1 MAIAL
6 RYAARS
12 DVGLVRSNNQD
23 SGFAGPSLLIIADG
37 MGGHAGGDIA
47 SSLAIGNMAALND
60 LEHGLDAALDEL
72 TESLR
77 HVQHEL
83 EARVAEEPALSGMG
97 TTVTAILRANTGEL
111 AMAHIG
117 DSRAYV
123 LHNGRLDQ
131 ITRDHTFVQRLVDD
145 GRITLAEAE
154 QHPQRSVLM
163 RVLSDVMDDVE
174 PDLSTLDARIG
185 DRYLLCSD
193 GLSGVV
199 SFETI
204 EETLAFG
211 KDPASTCD
219 QLVQLALR
227 SGAPDNVTCIVADVV
242 DSVSSPVSIEPV
254 VVGAASLHPQPRIGF
269 GGSAAE
275 RAAELTSTAPIP
287 VVRDYDERDNPG
299 EQRYQDSYED
309 EYPGEYGQQ
318 QPYRDGYRDQY
329 GEFGDQY
336 DQYENESRQEEDPA
350 DGRRRGG
357 RGRKDNPKRGM
368 RIGVFTLVL
377 LILLGGGGFGAYRWS
392 QGQYFVGADSG
403 SVAVFKGLQQ
413 NIGPLSLKS
422 VDSVAKD
429 VPVDGLSDSSQKKV
443 KAGIPADDEADAKS
457 TVSDLRTEAQCIAA
471 AKQAEEEAQNT
482 PTETATPT
490 PSTTK
495 AAGKS
500 SDSKT
505 DSKSDT
511 KTDAKADSTKAD
523 DASTDTEA
531 QIQLAGATT
540 DTGTA
545 TSTTT
550 TPTPT
555 STSGGGNTTSSDC
568 GGSN

>member
-47 SSLAIGNMAALND
+47 SSMAIGEMAPLND
-60 LEHGLDAALDEL
+60 MEHGFDAALDEL
-72 TESLR
+72 QESLR
-77 HVQHEL
+77 HVQREL
-83 EARVAEEPALSGMG
+83 EHRVVEEPALSGMG
-97 TTVTAILRANTGEL
+97 TTVTALLMVGDGRL

-117 DSRAYV
+117 DSRAYC

-163 RVLSDVMDDVE
+163 RVLSDVMDDVD
-174 PDLSTLDARIG
+174 PDLAMIDPQVG

-199 SFETI
+199 SFETL

-254 VVGAASLHPQPRIGF
+254 VVGAASLHPQPRVGF

-287 VVRDYDERDNPG
+287 VVRDYDDRDQGYGN
-299 EQRYQDSYED
+299 EYTDHYQD
-309 EYPGEYGQQ
+309 EYR
-318 QPYRDGYRDQY
+318 QPYRDDYRDQY
-329 GEFGDQY
+329 GNQY
-336 DQYENESRQEEDPA
+336 DDRYEDSSRQEEPPPSSRR
-350 DGRRRGG
+350 DGGG
-357 RGRKDNPKRGM
+357 AGGRKDKPRRGL
-368 RIGVFTLVL
+368 RLGIFALIVVVL
-377 LILLGGGGFGAYRWS
+377 LAGGLFGAYRWS
-392 QGQYFVGADSG
+392 QGQFFVGAEAG
-403 SVAVFKGLQQ
+403 SVAIFKGLPQSL
-413 NIGPLSLKS
+413 GPISLKS
-422 VDSVAKD
+422 LSSRATD
-429 VPVDGLSDSSQKKV
+429 VPVSELSDASRKRV
-443 KAGIPADDEADAKS
+443 EDGITVDDESAAQS
-457 TVSDLRTEAQCIAA
+457 TVDRLRAEVKCRQAA
-471 AKQAEEEAQNT
+471 ENPT
-482 PTETATPT
+482 PTTSATPT
-490 PSTTK
+490 TAPTRTTK
-495 AAGKS
+495 
-500 SDSKT
+500 
-505 DSKSDT
+505 
-511 KTDAKADSTKAD
+511 STRKGAN
-523 DASTDTEA
+523 
-531 QIQLAGATT
+531 ATT
-540 DTGTA
+540 NATPTTQPTTPSA
-545 TSTTT
+545 TSTA
-550 TPTPT
+550 PGGGT
-555 STSGGGNTTSSDC
+555 STTDC
-568 GGSN
+568 GEAN

>member
-23 SGFAGPSLLIIADG
+23 SGFAGPSLLVIADG

-47 SSLAIGNMAALND
+47 SSLAIGEMAPLND
-60 LEHGLDAALDEL
+60 IEHGLDAALDEL
-72 TESLR
+72 LESLR

-83 EARVAEEPALSGMG
+83 EQRVAGEPALSGMG
-97 TTVTAILRANTGEL
+97 TTVTALLRAGGRL
-111 AMAHIG
+111 ALAHIG

-174 PDLSTLDARIG
+174 PDLSMIDPRIG

-199 SFETI
+199 SFETL

-254 VVGAASLHPQPRIGF
+254 IVGAASLHPQPRIGF

-287 VVRDYDERDNPG
+287 VVREYDQRDHPG
-299 EQRYQDSYED
+299 EQLYQDGYGDPYQEQYES
-309 EYPGEYGQQ
+309 
-318 QPYRDGYRDQY
+318 PYRDDYRDQY
-329 GEFGDQY
+329 TDE
-336 DQYENESRQEEDPA
+336 YENYDRIHPEEPPVDN
-350 DGRRRGG
+350 RRAG
-357 RGRKDNPKRGM
+357 RGRAGRSRRGL
-368 RIGVFTLVL
+368 RFAVFSLVL
-377 LILLGGGGFGAYRWS
+377 LVLVGGGGYGAYRWS
-392 QGQYFVGADSG
+392 QGQYFVGAESG
-403 SVAVFKGLQQ
+403 SVAIFKGLPQSLGPISLQ
-413 NIGPLSLKS
+413 NLDSLAS
-422 VDSVAKD
+422 D
-429 VPVDGLSDSSQKKV
+429 VPLDGLSEASRDRVES
-443 KAGIPADDEADAKS
+443 GITAQDRTDAENTVDE
-457 TVSDLRTEAQCIAA
+457 LRTEVQCRLAAQDEATSTDGDGTDGDAA
-471 AKQAEEEAQNT
+471 T
-482 PTETATPT
+482 PAPTATDE
-490 PSTTK
+490 PSTGATSSADSD
-495 AAGKS
+495 AAGK
-500 SDSKT
+500 KN
-505 DSKSDT
+505 KST
-511 KTDAKADSTKAD
+511 NAKAAD
-523 DASTDTEA
+523 
-531 QIQLAGATT
+531 TT
-540 DTGTA
+540 D
-545 TSTTT
+545 
-550 TPTPT
+550 PTPT
-555 STSGGGNTTSSDC
+555 STSTDTDGGSTTADC
-568 GGSN
+568 GELS

>member
-47 SSLAIGNMAALND
+47 SSLAIGEMAPLND
-60 LEHGLDAALDEL
+60 MEHGLEAALDEL
-72 TESLR
+72 QESLR

-83 EARVAEEPALSGMG
+83 EARVGEEPALSGMG
-97 TTVTAILRANTGEL
+97 TTVTAILRVGNGRL
-111 AMAHIG
+111 GLAHIG

-163 RVLSDVMDDVE
+163 RVLSDVMDDVD
-174 PDLSTLDARIG
+174 PDLTMLEARVG

-287 VVRDYDERDNPG
+287 VVRDYDNPA
-299 EQRYQDSYED
+299 EQLYQNGYGDQYQD
-309 EYPGEYGQQ
+309 EYQG
-318 QPYRDGYRDQY
+318 RYRDQY
-329 GEFGDQY
+329 SDGGGYGDQY
-336 DQYENESRQEEDPA
+336 DQYEDGSRDALEEEPP
-350 DGRRRGG
+350 GERTRGG
-357 RGRKDNPKRGM
+357 RARKGSPRRGL
-368 RIGVFTLVL
+368 RIGLFTLVL
-377 LILLGGGGFGAYRWS
+377 VILVAGGGYGAYHWS
-392 QGQYFVGADSG
+392 QGRYFVGAEAG
-403 SVAVFKGLQQ
+403 TVAIFKGLPQSL
-413 NIGPLSLKS
+413 GPIDLSS
-422 VDSVAKD
+422 VTSLAPD
-429 VPVDGLSDSSQKKV
+429 VPVSGLSEASQKRV
-443 KAGIPADDEADAKS
+443 RNGISADDQAAAET
-457 TVSDLRTEAQCIAA
+457 TVGKLRTEVVCRAA
-471 AKQAEEEAQNT
+471 ASAAAET
-482 PTETATPT
+482 PTTTPT
-490 PSTTK
+490 PAATTTK
-495 AAGKS
+495 AAGKTTT
-500 SDSKT
+500 K
-505 DSKSDT
+505 KS
-511 KTDAKADSTKAD
+511 
-523 DASTDTEA
+523 
-531 QIQLAGATT
+531 GATDGASAQGNT
-540 DTGTA
+540 KVEQASATTGTPTTA
-545 TSTTT
+545 PTT
-550 TPTPT
+550 TP
-555 STSGGGNTTSSDC
+555 STGGGSTADC
-568 GGSN
+568 GESN

>member
-23 SGFAGPSLLIIADG
+23 SGFAGPSLLVIADG

-47 SSLAIGNMAALND
+47 SSMAIGEMAPLND
-60 LEHGLDAALDEL
+60 MEHGFDAALDEL
-72 TESLR
+72 QGSLR

-83 EARVAEEPALSGMG
+83 EARVVDEPALSGMG
-97 TTVTAILRANTGEL
+97 TTVTAILRVGPGRL
-111 AMAHIG
+111 ALAHIG
-117 DSRAYV
+117 DSRAYC
-123 LHNGRLDQ
+123 LHNGRLEQ

-163 RVLSDVMDDVE
+163 RVLSDVMDDVD
-174 PDLSTLDARIG
+174 PDLSMIDARVG

-254 VVGAASLHPQPRIGF
+254 IVGAASLHPQPRIGF

-287 VVRDYDERDNPG
+287 VVRDYDERDHPDEHYAG
-299 EQRYQDSYED
+299 GYDDRYQDDYQQR
-309 EYPGEYGQQ
+309 YGSD
-318 QPYRDGYRDQY
+318 YRGGY
-329 GEFGDQY
+329 GDQY
-336 DQYENESRQEEDPA
+336 DQYEDGSRPDSDPDEPPA
-350 DGRRRGG
+350 ERRRGG
-357 RGRKDNPKRGM
+357 RGRSGSPRRGL
-368 RIGVFTLVL
+368 RIGLLSVLVVVL
-377 LILLGGGGFGAYRWS
+377 LVGGGFGAYRWS
-392 QGQYFVGADSG
+392 QGQYFVGDEAG
-403 SVAVFKGLQQ
+403 TVAVFKGLPQTL
-413 NIGPLSLKS
+413 GPIDLSS
-422 VDSVAKD
+422 VSSLATD
-429 VPVDGLSDSSQKKV
+429 VPLDSLSDKSRQRV
-443 KAGIPADDEADAKS
+443 ENGIPADDKAAAES
-457 TVSDLRTEAQCIAA
+457 TVSDLRAEAQCLRA
-471 AKQAEEEAQNT
+471 AEEAAQN
-482 PTETATPT
+482 PQPSLSPSAPGATPT
-490 PSTTK
+490 KAGRTTNNTTNTANNEPTG
-495 AAGKS
+495 AA
-500 SDSKT
+500 
-505 DSKSDT
+505 
-511 KTDAKADSTKAD
+511 
-523 DASTDTEA
+523 
-531 QIQLAGATT
+531 
-540 DTGTA
+540 TG
-545 TSTTT
+545 

-555 STSGGGNTTSSDC
+555 PTVTGGATGGGTTADC
-568 GGSN
+568 GESN

>member
-23 SGFAGPSLLIIADG
+23 SGYAGPDLLIIADG

-47 SSLAIGNMAALND
+47 SSLAIGEMAPLND
-60 LEHGLDAALDEL
+60 MEHGSDAAQGEL
-72 TESLR
+72 LESLR
-77 HVQHEL
+77 HVQREL
-83 EARVAEEPALSGMG
+83 EQRVAEEPALSGMG
-97 TTVTAILRANTGEL
+97 TTVTALLRVGNGRL
-111 AMAHIG
+111 ALAHIG

-123 LHNGRLDQ
+123 LHNGRLEQ

-163 RVLSDVMDDVE
+163 RVLSDVMDDVD
-174 PDLSTLDARIG
+174 PDLSMIDARIG

-287 VVRDYDERDNPG
+287 VVRDYDQRDHPA
-299 EQRYQDSYED
+299 EQLYGDGYSDRYED
-309 EYPGEYGQQ
+309 QYQQ
-318 QPYRDGYRDQY
+318 QPYQDDYRDGYRDQY
-329 GEFGDQY
+329 DDRYQ
-336 DQYENESRQEEDPA
+336 DSSRQEEPPP
-350 DGRRRGG
+350 GRRRAGG
-357 RGRKDNPKRGM
+357 RGESEGGGKRRRGL
-368 RIGVFTLVL
+368 RLGLGLFLVL
-377 LILLGGGGFGAYRWS
+377 VLAAGAFGAYRWT
-392 QGQYFVGADSG
+392 QGQYFVGSEAG
-403 SVAVFKGLQQ
+403 AVAIFKGLPQSV
-413 NIGPLSLKS
+413 GPINLKS
-422 VDSVAKD
+422 IDTR
-429 VPVDGLSDSSQKKV
+429 VPEVQVTNLSEDTQRRLEDGI
-443 KAGIPADDEADAKS
+443 AADDKADAQSK
-457 TVSDLRTEAQCIAA
+457 VGQLRTEADCRVAA
-471 AKQAEEEAQNT
+471 AN
-482 PTETATPT
+482 
-490 PSTTK
+490 
-495 AAGKS
+495 
-500 SDSKT
+500 
-505 DSKSDT
+505 
-511 KTDAKADSTKAD
+511 
-523 DASTDTEA
+523 
-531 QIQLAGATT
+531 
-540 DTGTA
+540 
-545 TSTTT
+545 
-550 TPTPT
+550 PTPT
-555 STSGGGNTTSSDC
+555 VTPTVEPTGSPSATTGKNNGAAATTGPGTTTSEPAPTTTSTAPGGGTASDC
-568 GGSN
+568 AEAN

>member
-47 SSLAIGNMAALND
+47 SSMAVGEMAPLND
-60 LEHGLDAALDEL
+60 MEHGFDVALDEL
-72 TESLR
+72 HESLQ
-77 HVQHEL
+77 HVQREL
-83 EARVAEEPALSGMG
+83 EHRVAEEPALSGMG
-97 TTVTAILRANTGEL
+97 TTVTALLMVGDGRL

-117 DSRAYV
+117 DSRAYC

-163 RVLSDVMDDVE
+163 RVLSDVMDDVD
-174 PDLSTLDARIG
+174 PDLAMIDPQVG

-199 SFETI
+199 SFETL

-254 VVGAASLHPQPRIGF
+254 VVGAASLHPQPRVGF

-287 VVRDYDERDNPG
+287 VVRDYEDQSYGNEYTDH
-299 EQRYQDSYED
+299 YQD
-309 EYPGEYGQQ
+309 EYR
-318 QPYRDGYRDQY
+318 QPYRDDYRDQY
-329 GEFGDQY
+329 GNQY
-336 DQYENESRQEEDPA
+336 DDRYEDSSQQEEPPPSS
-350 DGRRRGG
+350 RRRDGG
-357 RGRKDNPKRGM
+357 GAGGRKDKPRRGL
-368 RIGVFTLVL
+368 RLGIFALVVV
-377 LILLGGGGFGAYRWS
+377 ILVAGGLFGAYRWS
-392 QGQYFVGADSG
+392 QGQFFVGAEAG
-403 SVAVFKGLQQ
+403 SVAIFKGLPQSL
-413 NIGPLSLKS
+413 GPISLKS
-422 VDSVAKD
+422 LSSRATD
-429 VPVDGLSDSSQKKV
+429 VPVSELSDASRKKV
-443 KAGIPADDEADAKS
+443 EDGITVDDEAAAQT
-457 TVSDLRTEAQCIAA
+457 TVDGLRAEVKCRQAA
-471 AKQAEEEAQNT
+471 ET
-482 PTETATPT
+482 PTTTP
-490 PSTTK
+490 
-495 AAGKS
+495 
-500 SDSKT
+500 
-505 DSKSDT
+505 
-511 KTDAKADSTKAD
+511 
-523 DASTDTEA
+523 
-531 QIQLAGATT
+531 
-540 DTGTA
+540 
-545 TSTTT
+545 TT
-550 TPTPT
+550 TPTPSVTTTRGSKAPRKGAGTATPTTQPTPSAT
-555 STSGGGNTTSSDC
+555 STAPGGGTSTTDC
-568 GGSN
+568 GEAN